1 MEHIKPLKEMTPR
14 ERVSY
19 IFEYYKFHILVVIV
33 AIFAIGSLVIHFAT
47 YRAPVISLI
56 MVNAENMNT
65 QALEDSFDSFLTA
78 NGYNPK
84 KSSVQINSSIVLDMK
99 DSSTYQGQTSLQ
111 MLVATHCYSGFFSD
125 RDTFEVYANDTNFR
139 DLEPL
144 ISPGILQQY
153 KEELIYATVPDTG
166 RQYVC
171 GIHLTKA
178 NNKWLADS
186 SAYEECCFGIFY
198 SDTDDAII
206 LKFLNYIL

>member
-19 IFEYYKFHILVVIV
+19 IFEYYKFHIIAVIV
-33 AIFAIGSLVIHFAT
+33 AIFTIGSLVIHFAT

-56 MVNAENMNT
+56 MVNVENMNT
-65 QALEDSFDSFLTA
+65 QALEDSFDSFLTD
-78 NGYNPK
+78 NGYNPG

-125 RDTFEVYANDTNFR
+125 SDTFEVYANDTNFL

-144 ISPGILQQY
+144 LSPELLQKYQ
-153 KEELIYATVPDTG
+153 EALIYATVPDTG

-171 GIHLTKA
+171 GIRLTKA
-178 NNKWLADS
+178 NNKWLAES
-186 SAYEECCFGIFY
+186 SAYEECCFGILY
-198 SDTDDAII
+198 SDTDDAIV
-206 LKFLNYIL
+206 KMFLNYIL